1 MAWNI
6 FMHIKNIHMENPNKN
21 IKNYY
26 NDDAAD
32 DG

>member
-1 MAWNI
+1 MEYIHA
-6 FMHIKNIHMENPNKN
+6 HKNIHMENPNKN

-26 NDDAAD
+26 NDDAVD